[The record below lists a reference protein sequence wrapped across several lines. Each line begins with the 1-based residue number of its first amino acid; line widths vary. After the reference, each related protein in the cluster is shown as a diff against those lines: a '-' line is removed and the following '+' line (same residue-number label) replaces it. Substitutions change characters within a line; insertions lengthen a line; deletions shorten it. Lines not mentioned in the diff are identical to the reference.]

1 MDESSLLFDY
11 IVFVL
16 LIMVSVSVAI
26 YSKFSGPVE
35 RTKADYVFAAS
46 SSVSMGYMMLSIAR
60 GFLGVRVFL
69 GYPSELFYRGSAMWE
84 TLYGMI
90 IAFPLVCFFFVP
102 VYFSLGITSVYQY
115 LDLRFKSRLVR
126 CLASGT
132 YVFRSLLNLG
142 VTVFTPCVAL
152 KTVIGLPYWFSIM
165 SIVAVSIIFTLLG
178 GLRTAII
185 ADVVQLLVMIG
196 CSVVIIFQGVISA
209 GGVVNVVETSY
220 DGGRLDFFNFNLDP
234 TIRVTTVSAI
244 IGQLFMSLSI
254 FGCQQNFVQRYCSME
269 SQSKVTKTLMFNI
282 PVMTVLFSISWI
294 VGMVIYAN
302 YANCDPK
309 RLGYISDIDEIL
321 PFYVED
327 KFYFLPGFLGLVMAS
342 LFNGAL
348 SLMVSNLN
356 SLATVLWEDFVSQI
370 PSMKG
375 LSDRKQVLIIKFLG
389 SICGVLIMGIAF
401 IVAHLSGVIESSML
415 MTSATSGPL
424 LGVFLLAFFFPFV
437 NWKGAASG
445 MIVSHCVVLWITVA
459 SQLLVDKP
467 EVPLL
472 PTETYG
478 CTNTTFSAHV
488 GKRPIPVNASW
499 MVTTIQDEY
508 FTDLDPAVAPAAH
521 DADFLTSLY
530 SITYMYY
537 SLMGTVITVV
547 VGIIVSIITI
557 SKDDQFDE
565 SLLHPIAYKLSRLI
579 SGKKR
584 CAVSPQQSATNNVS
598 TLPTISD
605 IVTEKYKTTKN
616 GSV

>member
-16 LIMVSVSVAI
+16 LIMMSVSVAI
-26 YSKFSGPVE
+26 YSKFSGPEE

-165 SIVAVSIIFTLLG
+165 SIVAVSVIFTLLG

-478 CTNTTFSAHV
+478 CTNITFSAHV

-499 MVTTIQDEY
+499 MIPTIQDEY

>member
-11 IVFVL
+11 IVFML
-16 LIMVSVSVAI
+16 LILTSVSVAI
-26 YSKFSGPVE
+26 YTKFSGPKE

-46 SSVSMGYMMLSIAR
+46 SSVSMGAMILSIAR

-185 ADVVQLLVMIG
+185 ADVVQLLVVIG
-196 CSVVIIFQGVISA
+196 CSMVIIFQGVISA
-209 GGVVNVVETSY
+209 GGVVNVVQTSY
-220 DGGRLDFFNFNLDP
+220 EGGRLDFFNFDMDP

-244 IGQLFMSLSI
+244 VGQLFMSLSI

-269 SQSKVTKTLMFNI
+269 SQRKVTKTLMFNI

-302 YANCDPK
+302 YAHCDPK

-356 SLATVLWEDFVSQI
+356 SLATVLWEDFVSQL
-370 PSMKG
+370 PRMKG
-375 LSDRKQVLIIKFLG
+375 LSDRKQVLIIKLLG

-424 LGVFLLAFFFPFV
+424 LGVFLLAFFFPVV

-445 MIVSHCVVLWITVA
+445 MIVSHCVVLWITFA
-459 SQLLVDKP
+459 SQLFVDKP

-472 PTETYG
+472 PTSTDG
-478 CTNTTFSAHV
+478 CTNTTFSPHV
-488 GKRPIPVNASW
+488 GKLPIPVNSSG
-499 MVTTIQDEY
+499 IFPIPQEEY
-508 FTDLDPAVAPAAH
+508 FVDLDPAVAPAAH
-521 DADFLTSLY
+521 DADFFTTLY
-530 SITYMYY
+530 SLTYMYY
-537 SLMGTVITVV
+537 SLMGTLITVI
-547 VGIIVSIITI
+547 VGVIVSIITA

-565 SLLHPIAYKLSRLI
+565 SLLHPIACKLSRLFP
-579 SGKKR
+579 GRKR
-584 CAVSPQQSATNNVS
+584 CAVSPQQSTTNNVS
-598 TLPTISD
+598 TVPTVTEK
-605 IVTEKYKTTKN
+605 VTEKYKTTKN